1 MSTLQRGKWNAKE
14 SSDLVMGKLSLRE
27 WVNML
32 SQSREEVFRKQ
43 DREGLMCL
51 EICR

>member
-14 SSDLVMGKLSLRE
+14 RPELVIGELSLRE
-27 WVNML
+27 RVNML
-32 SQSREEVFRKQ
+32 SQSREEVSRKQ

>member
-14 SSDLVMGKLSLRE
+14 RSELVMGELSLRE

-32 SQSREEVFRKQ
+32 SQGREEVSRKR
-43 DREGLMCL
+43 DREGLICL
-51 EICR
+51 QICR